1 MKPLLYACGIL
12 ALILGILIFGNAK
25 SALHEIE
32 AMVLMLI
39 GAVLIVGGAVL
50 GGIDRLMAAF
60 LGPDIEGPARH
71 ATLRSSPMRSRPRL
85 LVLRAGG
92 ASWSKRGGLN
102 EPHHQHLNA
111 TQGERLVTGRVVP

>member
-60 LGPDIEGPARH
+60 LGPDIEGTCPSCNAAVIAHEQQTQIACPTCRRC
-71 ATLRSSPMRSRPRL
+71 LMVKEGRFE
-85 LVLRAGG
+85 RA
-92 ASWSKRGGLN
+92 
-102 EPHHQHLNA
+102 EPSA
-111 TQGERLVTGRVVP
+111 P